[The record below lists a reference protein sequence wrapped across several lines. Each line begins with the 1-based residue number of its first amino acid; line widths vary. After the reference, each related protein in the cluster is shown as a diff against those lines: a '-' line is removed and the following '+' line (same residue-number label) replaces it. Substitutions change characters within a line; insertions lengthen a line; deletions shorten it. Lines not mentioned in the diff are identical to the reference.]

1 MLGQAA
7 LGSSNECNAD
17 LRSVPGQAELG
28 NKESKQNKKSPIA
41 RLDFLW
47 QNRTMLGR
55 WIRFFIA
62 IAFGAAAG
70 VGYGWLFAPPPA
82 GEHQSSK
89 LRIDYQSDVVLMV
102 AEAYAA
108 DQNLAAAIA
117 RLSFLKQAQPA
128 EVVQQAVNFGER
140 YGYSDSDLQK
150 LRALLSAVET
160 LTPLVGTSVP

>member
-1 MLGQAA
+1 
-7 LGSSNECNAD
+7 
-17 LRSVPGQAELG
+17 
-28 NKESKQNKKSPIA
+28 
-41 RLDFLW
+41 
-47 QNRTMLGR
+47 MLGR
-55 WIRFFIA
+55 WIRFLIA

-82 GEHQSSK
+82 GEHPSSK

-108 DQNLAAAIA
+108 DQNLSAAIA

-140 YGYSDSDLQK
+140 YGYSDSDIQK
-150 LRALLSAVET
+150 LRALLTAVET